1 MVDADMKEDAPV
13 RGPVSTKA
21 DGYGHSHEGT
31 PYAHETPPDSGPRLL
46 FTLALNFIIP
56 VAQVVG
62 GIYAHSVALMS
73 DAAHNFSDCGAIL
86 ISYVAY
92 RIGRKGPSIHNTFG
106 YRRAEIIAALVNVA
120 ILLAASVV
128 IVYEALRRFQH
139 PRPVSGGIVIWLACV
154 GVLGNGLS
162 AWLLHQDSKH
172 SLNVRGAFLHMMGD
186 LLTSV
191 AVLASG
197 VVLLFKPW
205 YRLDPLLSLLIVL
218 FILKSCWSILREAV
232 GVLMN
237 ATPKGLDVE
246 KVKGFLERSPE
257 VCGVHYLHAWR
268 VSSTGIA
275 FSCHVVVRD
284 QPVSRTEALGEKLRR
299 ELFRRFGIDHP
310 VLQVRNRGMR
320 RRGGRRCESIPVRG
334 IDSSAYRDRFK
345 TGKFSSI
352 KREGGYFSGGA
363 GTALSQ
369 TPSPSL
375 STNRPLCIPAAL
387 TARPAFCAPRN
398 CLPALKRLYA
408 LLPPRKLSH
417 TPSWFR
423 ST

>member
-310 VLQVRNRGMR
+310 VLQFETVGC
-320 RRGGRRCESIPVRG
+320 G
-334 IDSSAYRDRFK
+334 D
-345 TGKFSSI
+345 
-352 KREGGYFSGGA
+352 EGDGDV
-363 GTALSQ
+363 
-369 TPSPSL
+369 SL
-375 STNRPLCIPAAL
+375 S
-387 TARPAFCAPRN
+387 
-398 CLPALKRLYA
+398 LYA
-408 LLPPRKLSH
+408 A
-417 TPSWFR
+417 
-423 ST
+423 